1 MKKLIYFALI
11 VLIVGGVHYARAEVI
26 TFDNLTTLTAVPNG
40 YGGLNWT
47 NFYAL
52 DASDLTFPNGYTNGV
67 VSPDDVAFNENGGI
81 AFISPGAAF
90 GTTFNF
96 WGAYFTGVW
105 RDGLS
110 IEIIGGL
117 NGNTVYDN
125 TITVN
130 SESPFYYAA
139 NYTDINELDFIS
151 YGGTYEGYGLDGT
164 QFAMDNLSVPEPSVL
179 ILLGFGAAGLGLRL
193 RRKAA

>member
-11 VLIVGGVHYARAEVI
+11 VLIVGAGHYARAEVI
-26 TFDNLTTLTAVPNG
+26 TFDNLATLTAVPNG

-52 DASDLTFPNGYTNGV
+52 DATDLTFPNGYTNGV
-67 VSPDDVAFNENGGI
+67 VSPNNVAYNGNGNI
-81 AFISPGAAF
+81 AFITPGAAF

-96 WGAYFTGVW
+96 LGAYFTGAW

-117 NGNTVYDN
+117 NGKTVYDN

-130 SESPFYYAA
+130 SESPTYYAL
-139 NYTDINELDFIS
+139 NYTNINELDFIS

-164 QFAMDNLSVPEPSVL
+164 QFAMDGLSVPEPSLL
-179 ILLGFGAAGLGLRL
+179 ILVGLGAAGLGLRL

>member
-1 MKKLIYFALI
+1 
-11 VLIVGGVHYARAEVI
+11 
-26 TFDNLTTLTAVPNG
+26 
-40 YGGLNWT
+40 
-47 NFYAL
+47 
-52 DASDLTFPNGYTNGV
+52 
-67 VSPDDVAFNENGGI
+67 
-81 AFISPGAAF
+81 
-90 GTTFNF
+90 
-96 WGAYFTGVW
+96 
-105 RDGLS
+105 LS
-110 IEIIGGL
+110 IEVIGGL

-130 SESPFYYAA
+130 SESPQFFAF
-139 NYTDINELDFIS
+139 NYTNINELDFIS